1 MNTLSHERGTR
12 FPELIDKTIGDAFD
26 EIAGNMGDRIAVVSR
41 HEGVR
46 LTYGELRERSDRLAA
61 ALLDSGL
68 VPGDRIGIWSHTNVA
83 WLLLQLATAKAGLI
97 LVNINPAYRTS
108 ELEHALNLVEC
119 KAVVTMVRY
128 RSSEYLN
135 MLRQL
140 GKTRLPTLETIWWID
155 DANSPDEAGAQRFSE
170 LLRCAPADSASL
182 RDARREVRPDDAVNI
197 QFTSGTTG
205 LPKAATLSHRNILN
219 NGFFVGE
226 CMKLSHEDRVCV
238 PVPMYH
244 CFGMV
249 MGNLACLTH
258 GSTIVYPA
266 ERFDAEAVLETV
278 QAEKCTALYGVPTM
292 FIAALNHPRF
302 AQFDM
307 SSLRTGIMAGSPCPI
322 EIMRRVVGD
331 MHLSE
336 ITIAYG
342 MTETSPVSCQS
353 TTDTPVE
360 KRVSTVGQVLP
371 HLEIKIV
378 DPLTGQ
384 TVERGQP
391 GELCTRGYS
400 VMLGYWNQPERTREA
415 IDADGFM
422 HTGDLAT
429 IDAHGYVNIVG
440 RIKDMV
446 IRGGENLYPREIEE
460 FLYTCPN
467 VLDVQ
472 VVGVPDKQF
481 GEELCAWIV
490 VRPGAD
496 LDDDAVRAFCQGR
509 IAHYKVP
516 KYIRFV
522 DSFPTT
528 VTGKIQ
534 KYLIRQIM
542 SEELGLQEQ
551 HTA

>member
-108 ELEHALNLVEC
+108 ELEHALNLVGC
-119 KAVVTMVRY
+119 KAIVTMVRY

-135 MLRQL
+135 MLREL

-155 DANSPDEAGAQRFSE
+155 DANFSE

-182 RDARREVRPDDAVNI
+182 RDARHEVRPDDAVNI

-353 TTDTPVE
+353 TTDTPVQ

-490 VRPGAD
+490 VRPGAA

-551 HTA
+551 RTA